1 MKLYTVSEFAEKL
14 GVSVTTLRTW
24 DKEGKLVALRTPT
37 NKRRYTEEMFY
48 RALGIKG
55 RQEPEKIILYAR
67 ASSAGQKPDLENQ
80 LKYLK
85 DFAAGKGL
93 TVNEILTD
101 VGSALNYKR
110 KNFLKLC
117 GLVTRGEVKTVIVA
131 HKDRLVR
138 FGFEFFEDLFA
149 KFGCEILVVNKAED
163 MSPAQELTEDLISI
177 VQHFA
182 AKLYGQRT
190 YRARKLTKTVREALS
205 GAADGKT
212 KEPAAEQKEMV

>member
-14 GVSVTTLRTW
+14 GVSVSTLRAW

-48 RALGIKG
+48 RALGIKN
-55 RQEPEKIILYAR
+55 RQEPQKIVLYAR
-67 ASSAGQKPDLENQ
+67 VSSSGQKPDLENQ
-80 LKYLK
+80 LHYLK
-85 DFAAGKGL
+85 EFAAGRGL
-93 TVNEILTD
+93 AVDEIFAD
-101 VGSALNYKR
+101 IGSALNYKR

-117 GLVTRGEVKTVIVA
+117 GMVTRGEVKTVIVA

-138 FGFEFFEDLFA
+138 FGFDFFEDLFA
-149 KFGCEILVVNKAED
+149 KFGCEILVANKAED

-182 AKLYGQRT
+182 ARLYGQRT
-190 YRARKLTKTVREALS
+190 YKARKLTKTVREALA
-205 GAADGKT
+205 GATDDQAEK
-212 KEPAAEQKEMV
+212 PAAEQG